1 MKNLL
6 KKTFSILIALAV
18 LLCCV
23 SAFAEETGEAES
35 VNLPVFEIGRGMSG
49 TISPDSATEIKAHA
63 GRKGQVQFTLTLAE
77 DCDVSAAI
85 DGGGV
90 PLMRADA
97 NSPVYTFIKRFE
109 WNEYAVISMTSSRT
123 TGYSLISEI
132 LPEEPAPEEKL
143 EETPDPAP
151 EEKPAEAPDPAPE
164 EKPAEVQ
171 APASEPEAAPAE
183 TVEQPVETATETA
196 AEPQESKAETSATE
210 TVETV
215 EAGETVETEEPIDP
229 TESEETEESQPQE
242 STGVTETIIEEERV
256 EQQEEEQAT
265 ESAEEPVVE
274 ELSEG
279 EPNEEE
285 LAEPT
290 IQLPVESYSV
300 LKTGRSI
307 SDTLVAGQK
316 VKLQVKCGKNNDVK
330 LVLNANPDDINI
342 DIEGSDAQFTQ
353 AADGSYVI
361 ELNKVAFHKF
371 NITLSAQQDLAFTLS
386 AKAASEA
393 EAIAEA
399 ENEEETEMPA
409 DTDSEEKTESDKTAA
424 ATEEKASDDASM
436 LALGYYKV
444 QVANAKGAE
453 VYQEMNIS
461 STVVSHLET
470 GAIRWMRTTTDPE
483 FGEVYAGDGKTPVY
497 ILWDAVI
504 ITTKPE
510 QEQTESDTAED
521 QQEAGMSGEMDDG
534 PEIEKTDTNTQT
546 DKTSQT
552 EAIET
557 DESIPARYL
566 EISSTMEGML
576 SIPFGTPI
584 TMTAHLINFREDDVC
599 AYQWQYLDKETDTY
613 IDIEGAN
620 EATYTYD
627 VSMDN
632 FFNSWKLVVILLN
645 GEE

>member
-6 KKTFSILIALAV
+6 KKTFSTLIVLAV

-23 SAFAEETGEAES
+23 SAFAEETGETES
-35 VNLPVFEIGRGMSG
+35 VNLPIFEIGRGMSG

-63 GRKGQVQFTLTLAE
+63 GRRGQVQFTLTLAE
-77 DCDVSAAI
+77 DCDVSVAI

-90 PLMRADA
+90 FLMRADA
-97 NSPVYTFIKRFE
+97 NAPVYTFIKRFE
-109 WNEYAVISMTSSRT
+109 WNEYAMISMNSSRT

-132 LPEEPAPEEKL
+132 LPEEPAPEVKQ
-143 EETPDPAP
+143 EEVIVEEPAP
-151 EEKPAEAPDPAPE
+151 EEKPAEAPAPAP
-164 EKPAEVQ
+164 
-171 APASEPEAAPAE
+171 EPEAAPAE

-196 AEPQESKAETSATE
+196 EEPQETKAETTATE
-210 TVETV
+210 TVKTV
-215 EAGETVETEEPIDP
+215 EAGETVETEEPTDP

-242 STGVTETIIEEERV
+242 PTGVTETITEEERV
-256 EQQEEEQAT
+256 EQQEEEHTT
-265 ESAEEPVVE
+265 ESVEEPVVE

-285 LAEPT
+285 PAEPA

-300 LKTGRSI
+300 LKAGRSI
-307 SDTLVAGQK
+307 SDTLAAGQK
-316 VKLQVKCGKNNDVK
+316 VKLQVKCGKNNDVR

-371 NITLSAQQDLAFTLS
+371 NITLSAQQDLTFTLS

-424 ATEEKASDDASM
+424 ATEEKAPDDASM
-436 LALGYYKV
+436 QALGYYKV

-613 IDIEGAN
+613 VDIEGAN